1 MNTGSKNVYNWEGV
15 VPSNWERIPARYC
28 VASRKN
34 GDWGEESSDVN
45 EGRYCLRA
53 ADFDYA
59 HLSFKNC
66 TSFVKRSYSSS
77 SFKKIA
83 LKDGDLLVEKSG
95 GGDKVPVGRAV
106 LYTGGFEAC
115 FSNFLERIRVKPA
128 ISPRFFFYWWTAG
141 YQSGAFSIYFNQTTG
156 IQNLNTTELLTK
168 CTVALPPYTEQC
180 AIAKQIDSELQTIDA
195 TTNTLETQISTLER
209 YRASVIHEAVTRG
222 LDPTAPTKPSGVE
235 WFDAIPSNWTATRI
249 TAVAERH
256 SGHTPNRTTPEYW
269 DNGDIVWISLADSP
283 SLRKQKFVYASKTL
297 TTQAGINHSSAE
309 LLPAGSVLLSR
320 DASVG
325 LCAIAGC
332 DLAVSQHFMAY
343 VCGPKLNN
351 SYLLYCLKDMQQVFH
366 KLSMGSTIPTIGL
379 PLIKRLAI
387 PLPPREEQD
396 AIVARLDARTAAID
410 AVIATKRKQLDVLKR
425 RRQSLIYEYVTGK
438 RRVGE
443 EG

>member
-1 MNTGSKNVYNWEGV
+1 MGTTLPQEWRYEPLKAHCTFGKGLSIQKSDLTETGVPVISYGQIHSKQNSGTHLACELLRY
-15 VPSNWERIPARYC
+15 VP
-28 VASRKN
+28 RK
-34 GDWGEESSDVN
+34 
-45 EGRYCLRA
+45 LA
-53 ADFDYA
+53 P
-59 HLSFKNC
+59 
-66 TSFVKRSYSSS
+66 SSS
-77 SFKKIA
+77 STA
-83 LKDGDLLVEKSG
+83 LRNGDVVYADTSEDLEGVGNATFVDNDEEVYAGYHTLVCRPDNSKLLGCYLAYLSQTDWWRAQLRKRAMGV
-95 GGDKVPVGRAV
+95 KVYSVTRGILSKAWVP
-106 LYTGGFEAC
+106 LPPIDEQ
-115 FSNFLERIRVKPA
+115 ERIASFLDGKCETICR
-128 ISPRFFFYWWTAG
+128 
-141 YQSGAFSIYFNQTTG
+141 SI
-156 IQNLNTTELLTK
+156 EL
-168 CTVALPPYTEQC
+168 
-180 AIAKQIDSELQTIDA
+180 I
-195 TTNTLETQISTLER
+195 ETQISTLER
-209 YRASVIHEAVTRG
+209 YRSSVIHEAVTRG
-222 LDPTAPTKPSGVE
+222 LDPTAPTKPSGVK

-283 SLRKQKFVYASKTL
+283 SLRKQKYVYASKTL

-438 RRVGE
+438 RRIGK

>member
-1 MNTGSKNVYNWEGV
+1 MANMKESGVEWVGEIPEEWGDCVPLRFCDGQDSKTSQFDAGKPYIALENVESWTGNILLANEVDQVDST
-15 VPSNWERIPARYC
+15 
-28 VASRKN
+28 VATF
-34 GDWGEESSDVN
+34 SSDDVLF
-45 EGRYCLRA
+45 GKLRPYLA
-53 ADFDYA
+53 
-59 HLSFKNC
+59 
-66 TSFVKRSYSSS
+66 
-77 SFKKIA
+77 
-83 LKDGDLLVEKSG
+83 
-95 GGDKVPVGRAV
+95 KVVRP
-106 LYTGGFEAC
+106 
-115 FSNFLERIRVKPA
+115 
-128 ISPRFFFYWWTAG
+128 
-141 YQSGAFSIYFNQTTG
+141 SGAGQCS
-156 IQNLNTTELLTK
+156 TELLPIQPKEHVRDYLFWLLINKGLINTIDSMTYGVK
-168 CTVALPPYTEQC
+168 MPRTSWGQIGSIGVPVPPKEEQQ
-180 AIAKQIDSELQTIDA
+180 AIAALLDQKCAAIDT

-209 YRASVIHEAVTRG
+209 YRSSVIHEAVTRG

-283 SLRKQKFVYASKTL
+283 SLRKQKYVYASKTL

-410 AVIATKRKQLDVLKR
+410 AVIATKRKQLDVLKQ